1 MSRDIKRQIIK
12 ERAGTNRI
20 GGEFGPWANYQ
31 RGVYGDSYERA
42 RKSGMRRH
50 RHLHAI
56 HTFKPMNQRVMAPAA
71 PIGLRIAA
79 RNAIANFFAKIT
91 RKPTRREATV

>member
-20 GGEFGPWANYQ
+20 GGEFGPWAHYQ
-31 RGVYGDSYERA
+31 RGVYGDDYESV
-42 RKSGMRRH
+42 RKSGMRR
-50 RHLHAI
+50 RFHLHAL
-56 HTFKPMNQRVMAPAA
+56 HTFKPMNQRVITPPA

-79 RNAIANFFAKIT
+79 RNAIRSFMAKIT